1 MTYKKIKI
9 FFIGTVEFSYKALS
23 TLLNNEYEITGIL
36 TKRESKFNADFYDL
50 TPLAIANKIPVMYR
64 KKDNIEEIVS
74 FVINTKPDVI
84 YCFGWS
90 HILPNSIL
98 SIPKYGVIGF
108 HPAELPNN
116 RGRHPII
123 WALFLGLKQTAS
135 TFFFMD
141 EGADTGDIISQ
152 EKININ
158 NHDDALS
165 LYKTIINVA
174 LKQILLFSKKLEIKR
189 FNILRIKQNKSL
201 GNSWRKR
208 NRNDG
213 KIDFRMSTNAII
225 NLVKALTLPY
235 VGAHV
240 EYLDKEVKIWKVKE
254 EKNSIKNYEPGKIID
269 LVGSEIIVKTY
280 DGAIRILNH
289 EFIKFP
295 KKGEYL

>member
-1 MTYKKIKI
+1 MIYHNIKI
-9 FFIGTVEFSYKALS
+9 LFIGTVEFSFRALS
-23 TLLNNEYEITGIL
+23 TLIENKFEITGIV
-36 TKRESKFNADFYDL
+36 TKRESKFNADFHDL
-50 TPLAIANKIPVMYR
+50 TPLALANKIPLIYR
-64 KKDNIEEIVS
+64 TKENTEEIVD
-74 FVINTKPDVI
+74 FILNNNPDVI

-90 HILPNSIL
+90 HILPKSIL

-152 EKININ
+152 EKINISN
-158 NHDDALS
+158 DDALS
-165 LYKTIINVA
+165 LYNTITNVA
-174 LKQILLFSKKLEIKR
+174 LKQILIFTKELEIKGY
-189 FNILRIKQNKSL
+189 NISRNKQDKAL

-213 KIDFRMSTNAII
+213 KIDFRMSSDAII
-225 NLVKALTLPY
+225 NLIKALSFPY
-235 VGAHV
+235 VGAHI
-240 EYLDKEVKIWKVKE
+240 EYLDEDVKIWKASK
-254 EKNSIKNYEPGKIID
+254 EKNSIKNHEPGKIID
-269 LVGSEIIVKTY
+269 IIGSEIIVKTY
-280 DGAIRILNH
+280 DGAIRLLNH
-289 EFIKFP
+289 EFIKLP